1 MSRLDPLGERQ
12 EFIEAMEAQRELSSL
27 GELGQQP
34 AHDVPPTGVARPQQ
48 ASLTPEL
55 PRSDVSLEDSRG
67 RIYDRGHG
75 GRLRDSEIRILA
87 DVGKFRVVATAD
99 LTHLACN
106 GRSEEA
112 QQDLQNLLRQG
123 LIRKGTFAGPEQS
136 SLELLTLTKRGY
148 DLVSTCHMVTRNQAV
163 YHGFGRS
170 RDANHDADLYKLYRK
185 GLLHV
190 AKEGGRN
197 PRVILDFEMIRK
209 INRDIA
215 KLGRDAR
222 PDIAR
227 HHGLRMVRNRIP
239 VPDMRIEYEQPD
251 GQTARIDLELVTE
264 HYRGSSLADK
274 VKAGFSL
281 YTPRGEADRL
291 RRILDGQELTAE
303 IFSL

>member
-1 MSRLDPLGERQ
+1 MSRLDPLRELQ
-12 EFIEAMEAQRELSSL
+12 EFIEAIEAQRELSSL
-27 GELGQQP
+27 GELGEPTRDIDPSGAGRTQQP
-34 AHDVPPTGVARPQQ
+34 SPV
-48 ASLTPEL
+48 PEL
-55 PRSDVSLEDSRG
+55 PRSDVSLEDPHNPVF
-67 RIYDRGHG
+67 DRDHA
-75 GRLRDSEIRILA
+75 GRLRDSEIRTLA
-87 DVGKFRVVATAD
+87 DVGKFRVVAAAD
-99 LTHLACN
+99 LTHLAYN

-112 QQDLQNLLRQG
+112 QQDLQNLVRQG
-123 LIRKGTFAGPEQS
+123 LIRKGTFAGPEQTPR
-136 SLELLTLTKRGY
+136 ELLTLTMRGY
-148 DLVSTCHMVTRNQAV
+148 DLVSTCHMVPRNQTI

-197 PRVILDFEMIRK
+197 PRVILDLEMLRK
-209 INRDIA
+209 INQDLA

-222 PDIAR
+222 PEIAR

-251 GQTARIDLELVTE
+251 GQMARIDLELVTE

-291 RRILDGQELTAE
+291 RRILDGHELTAE

>member
-1 MSRLDPLGERQ
+1 MSRLDPLRELQ
-12 EFIEAMEAQRELSSL
+12 EFIEATEAQRELSSL
-27 GELGQQP
+27 GELGEPTRDIDPSGAGRTQQP
-34 AHDVPPTGVARPQQ
+34 SPV
-48 ASLTPEL
+48 PEL
-55 PRSDVSLEDSRG
+55 PRSDVSLEDPHNPVF
-67 RIYDRGHG
+67 DRDYA
-75 GRLRDSEIRILA
+75 GRLRDSEIRTLA
-87 DVGKFRVVATAD
+87 DVGKFRVVAAAD
-99 LTHLACN
+99 LTHLAYN
-106 GRSEEA
+106 GRTEEA
-112 QQDLQNLLRQG
+112 QQDLQNLVRQG
-123 LIRKGTFAGPEQS
+123 LIRKGAFAGPEQS
-136 SLELLTLTKRGY
+136 SRELLTLTKRGY
-148 DLVSTCHMVTRNQAV
+148 DLVSASHMVPKNQTV

-197 PRVILDFEMIRK
+197 PRVILDLEMIRK
-209 INRDIA
+209 INQDIA

-222 PDIAR
+222 PEIAR

-251 GQTARIDLELVTE
+251 GQMARIDLELVTE
-264 HYRGSSLADK
+264 HYRGRSLAEK

-291 RRILDGQELTAE
+291 RRVLDGHELTAE